1 MKLLLLLVFAALLSS
16 ACNKNLNSG
25 KKTSYFFCK
34 SRTINLQEDTSIIYI
49 LYTDVYC
56 IDTDERSLREK
67 TNKWASLVDKICKS
81 PLGCT
86 SDLNYYHS
94 KQEAEVIRNELFDRY
109 KDPEKYKMEK
119 VEFN

>member
-1 MKLLLLLVFAALLSS
+1 MKPLIFLILAVLLSS
-16 ACNKNLNSG
+16 ACKRNLNND
-25 KKTSYFFCK
+25 KTISYFYCN

-49 LYTDVYC
+49 LYTDVYS
-56 IDTDERSLREK
+56 IDADERSLREK

-81 PLGCT
+81 TLGCT